1 MKIEGDKKLH
11 FTGLMYAA
19 RYNLESILDILLEN
33 GADVNKF
40 CNDHFSSSLIFA
52 CRYANI

>member
-1 MKIEGDKKLH
+1 MKIEGDKKLY

-19 RYNLESILDILLEN
+19 RYNLESIVDILLEN
-33 GADVNKF
+33 RADVNKF
-40 CNDHFSSSLIFA
+40 RNDHFSSSLIFA